1 MRYRAAAPAS
11 TCETRERWV
20 SVIGWQQG
28 FVLVGVRTGTEGRPG
43 QTNTHRAACEM
54 GKAARLGDYKHCAC
68 RSQKKCRL
76 PRLCHSVRA
85 GKCWD

>member
-1 MRYRAAAPAS
+1 MPGQAAASADKCQDEAGHAIPDAAPAS

-43 QTNTHRAACEM
+43 QTNTHRAACEL

-68 RSQKKCRL
+68 MSQK
-76 PRLCHSVRA
+76 
-85 GKCWD
+85 